1 MDDESLAVMLQAV
14 GTALAERIDSEPA
27 PTPMAGPWARA
38 RRRWIVWSFLPW
50 VLMTGLV
57 LLAAFVLDW
66 LAPEHPS
73 LVLLVAPVAP
83 LLGVAA
89 AWNRR
94 TDPAWEL
101 VAGSPRSGIWVLLRR
116 TLGVLLLVIPPFMVA
131 SWAGANSPVVWLLPC
146 LTLTIAAL
154 AAGARFGIHRAAA
167 GIAVLW
173 AVGVWVPALVSQQ
186 VPVILTPVSLPFW
199 AVLGMVAVAV
209 VAVRAD
215 DYRHLASRQ

>member
-1 MDDESLAVMLQAV
+1 
-14 GTALAERIDSEPA
+14 
-27 PTPMAGPWARA
+27 
-38 RRRWIVWSFLPW
+38 
-50 VLMTGLV
+50 
-57 LLAAFVLDW
+57 
-66 LAPEHPS
+66 
-73 LVLLVAPVAP
+73 VAP

-101 VAGSPRSGIWVLLRR
+101 VAGSPRSEIWVLLRR
-116 TLGVLLLVIPPFMVA
+116 TLGVLLLVIPPFMVV

-173 AVGVWVPALVSQQ
+173 AVGVWVPALISQQ

-209 VAVRAD
+209 VPVRAD